1 MKKAIFNDAA
11 ILIVLLVLQA
21 LNLVYLFIEYVVC

>member
-11 ILIVLLVLQA
+11 ILIVLLVMQV
-21 LNLVYLFIEYVVC
+21 LNLAYLFIKYVI